1 MSEHAPLI
9 VRARP
14 SQHVRDIGG
23 LCFILNQRDAWS
35 FLASKRAGDLPV
47 ASMPVPRHRTRIAG
61 NCSVLVPDALPRRFN
76 K

>member
-23 LCFILNQRDAWS
+23 LCFILNQRDA
-35 FLASKRAGDLPV
+35 
-47 ASMPVPRHRTRIAG
+47 
-61 NCSVLVPDALPRRFN
+61 
-76 K
+76 